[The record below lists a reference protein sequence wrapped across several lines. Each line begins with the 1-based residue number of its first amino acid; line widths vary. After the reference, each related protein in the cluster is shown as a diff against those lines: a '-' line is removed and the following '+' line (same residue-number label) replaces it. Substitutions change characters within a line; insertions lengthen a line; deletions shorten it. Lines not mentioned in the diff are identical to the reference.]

1 MAVTTK
7 PGVVFKGFTF
17 PLLTI
22 LDTLVWL
29 DTHPVVG
36 QPPDLVITSGNDS
49 AHKPKSK
56 HYENLAVDVRAK
68 SFPDLVTKTRF
79 VDALRKELG
88 PTFTVLHECVGKPNE
103 HFHLQAKKKA

>member
-1 MAVTTK
+1 MPVITK
-7 PGVVFKGFTF
+7 PTVRFKGFNF
-17 PLLTI
+17 SILTI

-29 DTHPVVG
+29 DAHPVVG
-36 QPPDLVITSGNDS
+36 QPADLVITSGNDS

-68 SFPDLVTKTRF
+68 SFPDLITKTRF

-88 PTFTVLHECVGKPNE
+88 PNFTVLHEGVGTPNE
-103 HFHLQAKKKA
+103 HFHLQTKKA